1 MSLPN
6 ETAPEIDLS
15 DARNY
20 FSQELSWLKFND
32 RVLQEALDPH
42 TPLLERL
49 KFLAIFS
56 SNLDEFLMV
65 RISGLIGQVN
75 AEVNPPTVDGR
86 SPQQQLDEITSR
98 LRPSVTRQHQLFER
112 ELRPLLA
119 EKGVRFVNYI
129 DLSKDQRVYLQRYFE
144 EGVFPILT
152 PLAIDPSHPFPHMSN
167 LSLNLA
173 VSVKDP
179 KTAKESFARVKVPNI
194 LPRFIALP
202 EELRQ
207 YDGKSC
213 VWMGIPLEQL
223 IAHNLEM
230 LFPGMI
236 IQEFG
241 VFRITRDADL
251 DVQEDEA
258 DDLLLAIE
266 QELRTHRLG
275 GSAVRLE
282 VQKGMPDLLRKPLVE
297 ELGLTDRE
305 VYEIEG
311 LLNLKDLFSFMGL
324 PLPELKDAP
333 STGVIPARLKAV
345 NEYETE
351 SAFQKKDNVVDI
363 FSVIRGGDLLLH
375 HPYES
380 FTASVGRFISQAAYD
395 PQVLAIKMTLYR
407 TSGDSPIVRSLITAA
422 ENGKQVGVLVELKAR
437 FDEANNITWA
447 RSLEAAGVNV
457 VYGVAGLKTHTK
469 IVLVIR
475 QEAGK
480 LKRYAHIGTGNYNPK
495 TAGLY
500 TDLGLLTCC
509 EELGADLTDLTN
521 LLTGYSRQSS
531 FRKLLVAPITLRD
544 RMGEL
549 IQRETDNA
557 RSGRPARITAKMN
570 ALTDPAMIQKLYEAS
585 QAGVEIDLIVRGM
598 CCLRPGLKGISETI
612 RVISIVGRYLEHSRI
627 FSFHN
632 HDGKEAVYIG
642 SADWMPRNLDR
653 RVEAVTPIEDPK
665 LKDELKDILDIL
677 LSDNLQAWDLH
688 SDGEYIQRSPAK
700 GKAARS
706 AQKLFM
712 ERALKA
718 ASRE

>member
-6 ETAPEIDLS
+6 DTAPEIDLS

-75 AEVNPPTVDGR
+75 AEVNPPSVDGR

-119 EKGVRFVNYI
+119 EKGVRLVNYI

-179 KTAKESFARVKVPNI
+179 NTGKENFARVKVPSI

-213 VWMGIPLEQL
+213 VWVGIPLEQL

-230 LFPGMI
+230 LFSGMI

-345 NEYETE
+345 NDYETE
-351 SAFQKKDNVVDI
+351 SAFQNQEAVVDI

-380 FTASVGRFISQAAYD
+380 FTASVQRFISQAAYD

-531 FRKLLVAPITLRD
+531 FRKLLVAPLTLRD

-700 GKAARS
+700 GKAVRS